1 MRQAERT
8 KGLSPY
14 SKSTARGKPVR
25 MHMNENQTGSRGT
38 LTLTPGETSLYPEE
52 EPLTRQLEEAWQLRE
67 GSLMLFNGASE
78 AIMCAALALVN
89 ENDSVVTVKPE
100 FTLIPHYLTLAGA
113 KLIQVPMQ
121 NRKFQMNEIEE
132 NAKKSRMVFISVPHN
147 PTGATISGKEISSW
161 CEACP
166 NTLFVIDEA
175 YASYAECSLAQQA
188 GITNNLIVIRSFSKD
203 HAMAGLRLGA
213 AIGPNEA
220 IQAMA
225 KVRTPYSINAAALKA
240 GKRLKTRP
248 RIEET
253 KEEVKRL
260 AAATEQAGLETITGG
275 GNFFLITGGK
285 SKSFAGF
292 CERNQVLL
300 RTLPDGTVRVSPATQ
315 RGNARYLKLLEE
327 WREECKS

>member
-1 MRQAERT
+1 MRQAERV

-14 SKSTARGKPVR
+14 SKSTVKGKPVR

-52 EPLTRQLEEAWQLRE
+52 EPLTRELEEAWQLRE

-89 ENDSVVTVKPE
+89 QGDPVVTVKPE
-100 FTLIPHYLTLAGA
+100 FTLIPHYLILAGA
-113 KLIQVPMQ
+113 KLIQVPMK
-121 NRKFQMNEIEE
+121 NRNFQMKEIEQ
-132 NAKKSRMVFISVPHN
+132 NAGKSRMVFISVPHN
-147 PTGATISGKEISSW
+147 PTGATISGKDISSW

-175 YASYAECSLAQQA
+175 YASYAGCSLTQQA
-188 GITNNLIVIRSFSKD
+188 GKTDNLLVIRSFSKD

-220 IQAMA
+220 IKAMA
-225 KVRTPYSINAAALKA
+225 KVRTPYSINAAAIKA

-248 RIEET
+248 HIEKT
-253 KEEVKRL
+253 KEELKRL
-260 AAATEQAGLETITGG
+260 AAATEQAGLETLTGG
-275 GNFFLITGGK
+275 GNFFLITGGEAQ
-285 SKSFAGF
+285 SFAGF
-292 CERNQVLL
+292 CEKNNVLL
-300 RTLPDGTVRVSPATQ
+300 RTLPDGTVRVSPATEK
-315 RGNARYLKLLEE
+315 GNARYLKLLEE